1 MTGLV
6 PGKDKIIEVACIIT
20 DKDLIALHEGYE
32 NVVSCSA
39 EMMSGMDE
47 WCTEHHGSVPAR
59 PPALSPLLVPV
70 LMRVVCG

>member
-20 DKDLIALHEGYE
+20 DKDLIPFHEGYE
-32 NVVSCSA
+32 KIVSCSA

-47 WCTEHHGSVPAR
+47 WCTEHHGNVTPTPR
-59 PPALSPLLVPV
+59 LSLLVPV